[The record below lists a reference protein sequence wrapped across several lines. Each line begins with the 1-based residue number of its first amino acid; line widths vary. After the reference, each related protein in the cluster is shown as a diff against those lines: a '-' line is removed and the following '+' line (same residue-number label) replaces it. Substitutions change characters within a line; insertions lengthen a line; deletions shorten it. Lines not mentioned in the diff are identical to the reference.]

1 MTEFLD
7 VPGGTIAYD
16 VTGEGP
22 LVLCAPGMGDLRQ
35 SYRFLVPV
43 LTDAGFRVATMD
55 LRGHGESTRG
65 WDSCGQVALGHDMV
79 GLVRHLGGP
88 AVVVGQSFTPDS
100 ALVAAAALPE
110 DVRGTVL
117 LAPWAHTP
125 RLNPLLS
132 LLQRA
137 VVRVPRLWVMFYKS
151 LYRGPRPADF
161 DGYLRGLTA
170 SLRGRAGMAALAAMA
185 DPGGRDASGDR
196 SRPTQPALIVMGA
209 EDPDFTDPRA
219 EAETMA
225 GDLSGPV
232 QIAMIDGVGH
242 YPQAEAP
249 AATGAAMVAFLRSV
263 HGS

>member
-7 VPGGTIAYD
+7 VPGGTLAYD

-35 SYRFLVPV
+35 SYRLLIPV
-43 LTDAGFRVATMD
+43 LADAGYRVATMD
-55 LRGHGESTRG
+55 IRGQGESTRG
-65 WDSCGQVALGHDMV
+65 WDSYGQVALGHDMV
-79 GLVRHLGGP
+79 ALVRHLGGP

-100 ALVAAAALPE
+100 ALVAAAALPD
-110 DVRGTVL
+110 DVLGTVL
-117 LAPWAHTP
+117 IAPWARTP
-125 RLNPLLS
+125 RLNPVLS

-161 DGYLRGLTA
+161 DAYLRRLTA
-170 SLRGRAGMAALAAMA
+170 SLRGRGGMTALAAMA
-185 DPGGRDASGDR
+185 DPASRDAGGHR
-196 SRPTQPALIVMGA
+196 SRPSTPALIVMGA
-209 EDPDFTDPRA
+209 EDPDFKDPRA

-225 GDLSGPV
+225 GDLTGPV
-232 QIAMIDGVGH
+232 ETAMIDGVGH

-249 AATGAAMVAFLRSV
+249 AATGAAMVPFLRSV
-263 HGS
+263 HGG